1 MDSLNLWPYLSGKVR
16 QSPRTEIFADS
27 RPVGVLLKEIEGRK
41 WKLFL
46 ESVSGADE
54 RADYNDDMARLVP
67 HWQGVPPSNYTG
79 AIEFACHMGPQY
91 PNGTVSPACN
101 SSTMVGDGLLYDV
114 DADPGEH
121 TNLREVRPAVLQAMS
136 ARLEALQPSFFNP
149 DRAGGSQDKVMAAA
163 IARGGY
169 WGPFLFP

>member
-1 MDSLNLWPYLSGKVR
+1 MNLWPYLSGKVE

-46 ESVSGADE
+46 ESASSAGE
-54 RADYNDDMARLVP
+54 RAHFNDGMARLAL

-79 AIEFACHMGPQY
+79 AIDFACHMGPQY

-101 SSTMVGDGLLYDV
+101 CSTMVDGGLLYDL

-121 TNLREVRPAVLQAMS
+121 TNLRDARPAVLQAMS

-149 DRAGGSQDKVMAAA
+149 DRAGGSQDKVMDAA

-169 WGPFLFP
+169 WGPFVFP